1 LPTKISALGIDFSSA
16 DQKSLL
22 LILSAIV
29 AYFLIAF
36 IVYGVSDFLAWR
48 VSYHHA
54 MRDVMK
60 SRLEKQANASSNK
73 ADTITQQLDEYS
85 QMTFP
90 WVGVSRP
97 VSLLRAFLD
106 FILPV
111 VFGVGTIVLLLMAD
125 VAKKSG

>member
-1 LPTKISALGIDFSSA
+1 
-16 DQKSLL
+16 
-22 LILSAIV
+22 
-29 AYFLIAF
+29 
-36 IVYGVSDFLAWR
+36 
-48 VSYHHA
+48 
-54 MRDVMK
+54 MK
-60 SRLEKQANASSNK
+60 SRLEEQANTSSNK
-73 ADTITQQLDEYS
+73 ANTITQQLDEYS

-125 VAKKSG
+125 VAKGVKGVRVKINQFISDPIYFFIPKVSVFLRYQ